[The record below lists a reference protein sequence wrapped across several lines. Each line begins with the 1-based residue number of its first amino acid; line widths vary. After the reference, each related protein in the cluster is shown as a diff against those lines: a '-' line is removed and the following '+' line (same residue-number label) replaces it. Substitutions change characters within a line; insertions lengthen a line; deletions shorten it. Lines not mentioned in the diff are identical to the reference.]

1 MCLNIFRNYTNVK
14 LITMK
19 NTTIF
24 LLNRFRYSH
33 LIIILIT
40 LNSFAQTASIGSTST
55 WGKVD
60 GVAING
66 LVQGPSAAEADLQV
80 ACVFE
85 YTEGDIFNPP
95 ALPANL
101 NGMVHLDDAL
111 KGIITELRKNGKFT
125 GHSLET
131 LLITPPK
138 GTLASKQLL
147 LIGLGDRNT
156 FTPDL
161 MISVGST
168 AMREALR
175 LGVSNY
181 SFASDIKDAGID
193 SPTALVATNVVL
205 GSFEAYR
212 TQTYLKEKKLA
223 DYKPLTKVT
232 LLAGPAFYNVAGEG
246 IKNAIAKLNSK

>member
-1 MCLNIFRNYTNVK
+1 
-14 LITMK
+14 MK
-19 NTTIF
+19 NISIFSKYRLRNSTLTLFITILF
-24 LLNRFRYSH
+24 AGSLANAA
-33 LIIILIT
+33 
-40 LNSFAQTASIGSTST
+40 FAQTASLGSTTT

-60 GVAING
+60 GVAVNG
-66 LVQGPSAAEADLQV
+66 LVQGPSAAEAELQV

-111 KGIITELRKNGKFT
+111 KGIITELRKSGKFT

-147 LIGLGDRNT
+147 LIGLGDRNK

-223 DYKPLTKVT
+223 DYKPLTKII
-232 LLAGPAFYNVAGEG
+232 LLAGPAFYTVAGEG
-246 IKNAIAKLNSK
+246 IKDAIAKLNAK

>member
-1 MCLNIFRNYTNVK
+1 
-14 LITMK
+14 MK
-19 NTTIF
+19 NTILTYKLRNIMF
-24 LLNRFRYSH
+24 LF
-33 LIIILIT
+33 ILTAGLFI
-40 LNSFAQTASIGSTST
+40 NQAFAQTAALGSTTT

-60 GVAING
+60 GVSVNG
-66 LVQGPSAAEADLQV
+66 LVQGPSSAEADLQV

-101 NGMVHLDDAL
+101 NGMVHLDDAF
-111 KGIITELRKNGKFT
+111 KGLITELRKSGKFT

-138 GTLASKQLL
+138 GTLASKKLL
-147 LIGLGDRNT
+147 LIGLGDRT
-156 FTPDL
+156 KFMPDL
-161 MISVGST
+161 MISVGSV

-175 LGVSNY
+175 LGVSDF

-193 SPTALVATNVVL
+193 SPTALVAANVVL

-212 TQTYLKEKKLA
+212 TQTYLKQKKLS
-223 DYKPLTKVT
+223 DHKPLTKII

-246 IKNAIAKLNSK
+246 IQEAIAKLNSK